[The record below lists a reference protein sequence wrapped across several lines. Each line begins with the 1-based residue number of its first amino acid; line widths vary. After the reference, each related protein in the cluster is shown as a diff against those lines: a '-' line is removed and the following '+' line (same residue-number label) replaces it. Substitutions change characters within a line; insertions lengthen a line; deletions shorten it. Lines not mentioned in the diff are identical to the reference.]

1 MTSATDHTSGPIQ
14 RGFVIRGI
22 VQGVG
27 FRYWTRRLAQET
39 GVVGTVCNC
48 PDGSV
53 EVRVRAAPRAV
64 ERFAERL
71 RAGPPAARVASVESF
86 PCDDPLPEDFHVIR
100 WS

>member
-39 GVVGTVCNC
+39 G
-48 PDGSV
+48 S
-53 EVRVRAAPRAV
+53 AM
-64 ERFAERL
+64 
-71 RAGPPAARVASVESF
+71 
-86 PCDDPLPEDFHVIR
+86 
-100 WS
+100 